1 MPSPAIASV
10 VINSIKLAE
19 MHPLFGPN
27 LMTNSK
33 ETAIPLSYIFSN
45 PAAIFSNPAAKPAV
59 LREMSCNASSLI
71 DTLNR

>member
-1 MPSPAIASV
+1 MPSPAVVSV

-33 ETAIPLSYIFSN
+33 ETAIPLSYIFG
-45 PAAIFSNPAAKPAV
+45 NPAAKPAV
-59 LREMSCNASSLI
+59 LREMSCNASFLI

>member
-1 MPSPAIASV
+1 MPSQAVVSV

-19 MHPLFGPN
+19 MHPLFGPY
-27 LMTNSK
+27 LMSSSK

-45 PAAIFSNPAAKPAV
+45 PAAKLAV

>member
-1 MPSPAIASV
+1 MPSQAVVSV

-19 MHPLFGPN
+19 IHPLFGPN

-33 ETAIPLSYIFSN
+33 ETAIPLSF
-45 PAAIFSNPAAKPAV
+45 IFSNPAAKPAV
-59 LREMSCNASSLI
+59 VREMSCNASSLI

>member
-1 MPSPAIASV
+1 MDGVPSPAVASV

-45 PAAIFSNPAAKPAV
+45 PAAKPAV
-59 LREMSCNASSLI
+59 LR
-71 DTLNR
+71 

>member
-1 MPSPAIASV
+1 MPPPAVVSV
-10 VINSIKLAE
+10 VKNSIKLAE

-33 ETAIPLSYIFSN
+33 EDAIPLSYIFSN
-45 PAAIFSNPAAKPAV
+45 PAATPAV
-59 LREMSCNASSLI
+59 LRDMSCNASSLI